1 MIIVIKGEKKSDI
14 DYFDYEAYFYGTKN
28 ILGDNDLYKSGRR
41 STTSDGFRMIFAYE
55 GYAPKLVSH
64 GENFKLQPGETL
76 VMNCKFTDMS
86 GLSRK

>member
-1 MIIVIKGEKKSDI
+1 MV
-14 DYFDYEAYFYGTKN
+14 
-28 ILGDNDLYKSGRR
+28 
-41 STTSDGFRMIFAYE
+41 FANE

-76 VMNCKFTDMS
+76 VLKCKFTDMS

>member
-1 MIIVIKGEKKSDI
+1 M
-14 DYFDYEAYFYGTKN
+14 
-28 ILGDNDLYKSGRR
+28 RR
-41 STTSDGFRMIFAYE
+41 MVGWEIFMVFVCE

-76 VMNCKFTDMS
+76 LMNCNFIDLS

>member
-1 MIIVIKGEKKSDI
+1 MEADTLANGKMKPSIALLCGSDLVASPN
-14 DYFDYEAYFYGTKN
+14 EELLCT
-28 ILGDNDLYKSGRR
+28 LR
-41 STTSDGFRMIFAYE
+41 RMIFAYE